1 MGVLALQVHN
11 SMLSVT
17 RLEMVMMVVV
27 VARVVVICWEV
38 RTTGLTSN
46 TSCRVLS
53 RVRCWFPRKHIQ
65 RMVVVEAEGCGK
77 CDVHLLAVR
86 VGLH

>member
-1 MGVLALQVHN
+1 MGVFALQVHN

-27 VARVVVICWEV
+27 VARVVIIRWEV

-46 TSCRVLS
+46 TS
-53 RVRCWFPRKHIQ
+53 
-65 RMVVVEAEGCGK
+65 
-77 CDVHLLAVR
+77 
-86 VGLH
+86 